1 LETQEET
8 MTRPR
13 IATAREWRDARVAL
27 LEREK
32 RLNKERDELA
42 AARRALPWVKIEKP
56 YAFKTAQGTVALGD
70 LFDGRSQLI
79 VYHFMFGPDWSEGC
93 KSCSFWAEQY
103 DAARVHLRQRDTN
116 LVVVSRGPLAKLQ
129 AFKERMG
136 WKFPWVSS
144 EGTTFNRDF
153 HVSFDEADL
162 VDGKAEHNFA
172 LRETKAGAELPGL
185 SVFAKNTAGAVFH
198 TYSCYSRGLDPLN
211 ATYQMLD
218 LTPKGRDE
226 AGLPWPMAWLK
237 LKDQYTA

>member
-1 LETQEET
+1 MSETRT
-8 MTRPR
+8 
-13 IATAREWRDARVAL
+13 ATAKEWREARIAL

-42 AARRALPWVKIEKP
+42 AARRALPWVKVEKA
-56 YAFKTAQGTVALGD
+56 YTFKSAQGPVTLAD

-79 VYHFMFGPDWSEGC
+79 AYHFMFGPDWNDGC

-103 DAARVHLRQRDTN
+103 DPVRVHLRQRDTN
-116 LVVVSRGPLAKLQ
+116 LVVISRGPLAKLQ

-153 HVSFDEADL
+153 HVSFDASDIA
-162 VDGKAEHNFA
+162 DGKAEHNFA
-172 LRETKAGAELPGL
+172 MRDMKPGAELPGL
-185 SVFAKNTAGAVFH
+185 SVFAKNKASEVFH

-211 ATYQMLD
+211 ATYQLLD

-237 LKDQYTA
+237 LKDQYAG